1 MRVAVV
7 EVGSNTIRLLVARAG
22 ARTLTKL
29 HERTAR
35 VGLGAEIELRG
46 CMADETIEA
55 AAATVGHF
63 AAQARELGSRRL
75 AVVAASPGRQAGN
88 ADELVARIERET
100 GIPVRVLSREE
111 EARLAWHGALSRSAA
126 IAGEAVVC
134 DVGGGST
141 QVAFGTVDH
150 GPRSLR
156 SFDIGSLRLT
166 TRLLAQD
173 PPGKRSLAAAR
184 EEVAR
189 ELDRLSLPASTRALA
204 VGGSARAARR
214 IVGKELGETELAHVL
229 HVLRKRPSAKVA
241 SEFKI
246 DPTRARTVAAGVVIL
261 AEIQRRAGRPLE
273 VVPGGLREGLALSLG
288 AERAAA

>member
-7 EVGSNTIRLLVARAG
+7 DVGSNTIRLLVAKAE
-22 ARTLTKL
+22 ARGLTKL

-35 VGLGAEIELRG
+35 VGLGAEIELSG
-46 CMADETIEA
+46 CMAVETIEA
-55 AAATVGHF
+55 VAATVGRF
-63 AAQARELGSRRL
+63 AAKARELGARRL
-75 AVVAASPGRQAGN
+75 VVVTASPGRQAGN
-88 ADELVARIERET
+88 ADMLVARLEQQT
-100 GIPVRVLSREE
+100 GVVVHVLSREE
-111 EARLAWHGALSRSAA
+111 EARLAWHGALSRSDAV
-126 IAGEAVVC
+126 GGDAVVC

-141 QVAFGTVDH
+141 QVAFGTAAG

-166 TRLLAQD
+166 TRLLAED
-173 PPGKRSLAAAR
+173 PPCRRSLEAAR
-184 EEVAR
+184 AEVAR
-189 ELDRLSLPASTRALA
+189 ELDELSLPTSMRALA

-214 IVGKELGETELAHVL
+214 IVGPELGEPELAHAL
-229 HVLRKRPSAKVA
+229 RVLRKRPSAKVA
-241 SEFKI
+241 SEFKL
-246 DPTRARTVAAGVVIL
+246 DPARARTVAAGVVIL